1 MALLTI
7 HLLGTFRLLDGDRP
21 LTTRHTP
28 RLQALLAYLL
38 LHRAAPVP
46 RARLAVL
53 FWPDTTD
60 AQARTN
66 LRNLLHALREAL
78 PPGDYL
84 LADPQTIGWNP
95 AAALRLDVADFEAA
109 CAAADP
115 AGLQEMCIR
124 DRSTPGAENP
134 QISQMEEGLSAD
146 FADYADF

>member
-84 LADPQTIGWNP
+84 LADTQTIGWNP
-95 AAALRLDVADFEAA
+95 AAAVRLDVADFEAA

-115 AGLQEMCIR
+115 AGLQAAVALYSGDLLPELY
-124 DRSTPGAENP
+124 D
-134 QISQMEEGLSAD
+134 LSLIHI
-146 FADYADF
+146 